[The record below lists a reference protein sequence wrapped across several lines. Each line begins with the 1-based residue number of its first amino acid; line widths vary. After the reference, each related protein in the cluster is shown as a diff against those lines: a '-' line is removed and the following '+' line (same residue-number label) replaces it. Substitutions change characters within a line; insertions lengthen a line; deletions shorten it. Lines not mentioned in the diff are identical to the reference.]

1 MYMVNKYN
9 KKRSNKTHTTKRKK
23 FKNAECADNMTFQEC
38 EMAILRHNV
47 DENEEIQGR
56 RVVNNEDVKK
66 MLKIVEEFIVKKKL
80 ICYGGTAINNILP
93 KNAQFYNKETEIPD
107 YDFFSPNPIDDCKEL
122 ADIYYENGYTDVE
135 AKSGVHVGT
144 YKVFVNF
151 IPIADITY
159 LVPEIYDA
167 IHPETVVIAGIH
179 YAPPNYLRMAMYL
192 ELSRPAGDISRWEK
206 VLSRLN
212 LLNQYYPMSKNEC
225 SHIDFQRA
233 LDSKMD
239 NEEQLYI
246 IIRDTLIN
254 QGVVFFGGYAFGLYA
269 RYSRDEKYKMRE
281 VPDFDV
287 LSDDPERT
295 AMILTEQLTQNNFKN
310 IKTVTHKPI
319 GELMPERVE
328 VLAGKE
334 TVVMIYKPIACH
346 SYNKLNINNKEINV
360 ATIDTILSFYL
371 VMIYIDVD
379 LNYNRLICMANFLYN
394 IQIQNRLHQ
403 RGLLKRF
410 SMGCY
415 GKQLTLEDMRAEK
428 ARKYKEFKEH
438 GADKKEYEMW
448 FLNYNPGEKLAA
460 NKNNKT
466 RKVKRL
472 VISDKEVKEEN
483 KKEKEEEP
491 KKKTVMDILRAAAK
505 TH

>member
-1 MYMVNKYN
+1 
-9 KKRSNKTHTTKRKK
+9 
-23 FKNAECADNMTFQEC
+23 
-38 EMAILRHNV
+38 
-47 DENEEIQGR
+47 
-56 RVVNNEDVKK
+56 
-66 MLKIVEEFIVKKKL
+66 
-80 ICYGGTAINNILP
+80 
-93 KNAQFYNKETEIPD
+93 
-107 YDFFSPNPIDDCKEL
+107 
-122 ADIYYENGYTDVE
+122 
-135 AKSGVHVGT
+135 
-144 YKVFVNF
+144 
-151 IPIADITY
+151 
-159 LVPEIYDA
+159 VPEIYDV
-167 IHPETVVIAGIH
+167 IHPETIVIAGIH

-233 LDSKMD
+233 LDSKME

-246 IIRDTLIN
+246 ILRDTLIN

-269 RYSRDEKYKMRE
+269 RYSRDEKHKMRE

-287 LSDDPERT
+287 LSDDPERC
-295 AMILTEQLTQNNFKN
+295 ALIVKEQLTQNGFKN

-328 VLAGKE
+328 VLVGKE

-346 SYNKLNINNKEINV
+346 SYNKLNINNKEVNV

-410 SMGCY
+410 SMDCY
-415 GKQLTLEDMRAEK
+415 GKQLTLEDIRAEK
-428 ARKYKEFKEH
+428 ARKYREFKENSL
-438 GADKKEYEMW
+438 DKKEYEMW
-448 FLNYNPGEKLAA
+448 FLNYKPGEKLAA
-460 NKNNKT
+460 KKHNKT
-466 RKVKRL
+466 RKVKRSA
-472 VISDKEVKEEN
+472 IANKEE
-483 KKEKEEEP
+483 KEQEKEKESEEEP
-491 KKKTVMDILRAAAK
+491 KKRTIMDILRAAAK